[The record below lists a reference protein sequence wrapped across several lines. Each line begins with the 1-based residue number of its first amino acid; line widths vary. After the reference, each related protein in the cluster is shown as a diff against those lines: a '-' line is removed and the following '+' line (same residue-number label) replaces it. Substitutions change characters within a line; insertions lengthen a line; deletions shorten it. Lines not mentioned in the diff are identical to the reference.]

1 MQRFGLGAAVLGA
14 FFAIAGQGQAQRLSD
29 IPGPR
34 ELPPADYDAAQY
46 VDSAGCVYIRAGVG
60 ASVVWVPRVTRD
72 RKQVCG
78 YPPSLPPSAQ
88 PAETAPAQAQ
98 AQAQAQT
105 QAQAQA
111 QTRAPETSTAAPPRP
126 APAAAPKP
134 APAAKLAARAAQP
147 AKAAAKARH
156 GQRRMPAAAPAGGA
170 VRLVRVRH
178 VDGSETLCVSAPR
191 GARRYLLSDGR
202 RVTSCSDRE
211 EADAAAFLSGL
222 GAPGLAVAP
231 GPAPAAAARRAE
243 ALDATA
249 RYVVVWSNG
258 PLKAA
263 ARGGGAKPAVAPAGR
278 YIQVGAYAV
287 AANSARSQERLA
299 AMGLPVVTI
308 AERVGRQP
316 VRTVLA
322 GPFASGDDL
331 ARHLAAIRRAGW
343 ADAFVRR

>member
-1 MQRFGLGAAVLGA
+1 MQRFGLGAAVLGT

-46 VDSAGCVYIRAGVG
+46 VDSAGCVYIRAGVD

-88 PAETAPAQAQ
+88 PAETTPAQAQ
-98 AQAQAQT
+98 AQT
-105 QAQAQA
+105 QA

-134 APAAKLAARAAQP
+134 APAAKPAAGAAQP

-156 GQRRMPAAAPAGGA
+156 GQRRVPAAAPADGA

-287 AANSARSQERLA
+287 AANSARSQARLS

-343 ADAFVRR
+343 TDAFVRR